1 MKILND
7 PQRLEAFAD
16 RLNLAL
22 DAAGVSRKGLGRQTE
37 VARAMDMSVR
47 GARRWLEGEAY
58 PSPEKLIELAERYHT
73 SVDWLLAG
81 RGNPPPGVGVQETP
95 GVRAGYIPHLAWP
108 GVAPWVETGKVETDV
123 VLGYLPYA
131 DAVGPRG
138 FAVSVVDDTMQPDFP
153 EGGILCVDPDL
164 TPVSGSHV
172 LARTDTGEI
181 TFKRLILDG
190 GRTFLR
196 PLNTHYPVQ
205 QVADVRTYGV
215 VKRLVVVRDFG
226 R

>member
-1 MKILND
+1 MKQLND
-7 PQRLEAFAD
+7 PQSLKGFAE

-22 DAAGVSRKGLGRQTE
+22 DAAGVVHKGAGRQAA
-37 VARAMDMSVR
+37 VAAATGMSVR
-47 GARRWLEGEAY
+47 GARRWLEGEVY
-58 PSPEKLIELAERYHT
+58 PSPGKLMEIAERFHT
-73 SVDWLLAG
+73 TADWLLAG
-81 RGNPPPGVGVQETP
+81 RGRPPAGVEVGETP
-95 GVRAGYIPHLAWP
+95 GARAGYIPHLAWP
-108 GVAPWVETGKVETDV
+108 AVPSWVETSQIETGAV
-123 VLGYLPYA
+123 CGYLPYA